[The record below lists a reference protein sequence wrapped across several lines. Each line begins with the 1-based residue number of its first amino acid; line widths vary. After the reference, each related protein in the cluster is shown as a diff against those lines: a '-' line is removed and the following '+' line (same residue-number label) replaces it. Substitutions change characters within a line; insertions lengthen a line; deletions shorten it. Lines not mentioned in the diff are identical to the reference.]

1 MIKSDLEKAVFA
13 QPWGG
18 LGDNLQYSN
27 LPELYDKEGV
37 KFFVSFFNHTR
48 NKQID
53 KFCWGDSNF
62 SSGKILKKPNI
73 GWKTWIDTLENY
85 KDRKDINI
93 IQKNNLNHGFE
104 EGEGYPSM
112 NIDKKL
118 KNNKIQFPYLADF
131 NAITLVPSTNG
142 WNQIQQ
148 HIGGTNISMLS
159 FPNVKNLTN
168 APSLF
173 KSDYERLEVNSLEE
187 SLAVLS
193 KTDTFICLN
202 SGSHTLAAGL
212 KNIIGRP
219 NNIISFYPGAKDVNN
234 PDGRYM
240 FQNVE
245 YKMVDSLPEKPIRD
259 RKLELYE
266 KFYLKFF

>member
-1 MIKSDLEKAVFA
+1 
-13 QPWGG
+13 
-18 LGDNLQYSN
+18 
-27 LPELYDKEGV
+27 
-37 KFFVSFFNHTR
+37 
-48 NKQID
+48 
-53 KFCWGDSNF
+53 
-62 SSGKILKKPNI
+62 
-73 GWKTWIDTLENY
+73 
-85 KDRKDINI
+85 
-93 IQKNNLNHGFE
+93 
-104 EGEGYPSM
+104 
-112 NIDKKL
+112 
-118 KNNKIQFPYLADF
+118 
-131 NAITLVPSTNG
+131 
-142 WNQIQQ
+142 
-148 HIGGTNISMLS
+148 MLS

-173 KSDYERLEVNSLEE
+173 KSDDERLEVNSLEE

-219 NNIISFYPGAKDVNN
+219 NNIISFYPGAKDINN